1 MTIHQPEDSGLIKHS
16 FHIKKDFVPT
26 VVFHRFSSFL
36 YLASAVGR
44 GRGRVISFKMG
55 SYKKRERGRKKEKN
69 KKDFPRGPVIKI
81 SPPNAEGAGLIPG
94 RGTKIPHACAMWP
107 KIETLKQQNQLLQ
120 RYSLVS
126 ISRQIQKCLLHF

>member
-1 MTIHQPEDSGLIKHS
+1 
-16 FHIKKDFVPT
+16 
-26 VVFHRFSSFL
+26 
-36 YLASAVGR
+36 
-44 GRGRVISFKMG
+44 MG

-107 KIETLKQQNQLLQ
+107 KIKTLKKQNQLLQ

-126 ISRQIQKCLLHF
+126 ISRQIQKCLLHFKKYLLTSVLVAVQIVSKLRVHHKC